1 MMLIALGCLLVVAG
15 VVLAAVRTAARG
27 KLSDPHAKI
36 PGHRTDTLEPQGQ
49 GKRLSMKADLPGFLL
64 MAVGAVLIFAGAS
77 A

>member
-1 MMLIALGCLLVVAG
+1 MILIALGALLVVAG
-15 VVLAAVRTAARG
+15 ITLAAMRTASRG

-49 GKRLSMKADLPGFLL
+49 GRQLSVKADMPGLLL
-64 MAVGAVLIFAGAS
+64 MAVGVVLIFVGAS